1 VDYASLVRRILDEY
15 PLSVRGI
22 HGITHWAR
30 VWENGLRLAAT
41 NGADVEVVKLFALF
55 HDSRRENDGTDP
67 DHGRRGADLARRL
80 RRELFDLPDAAFELL
95 CVACEWHTDS
105 VTHPDPTVQACWD
118 ADRLDLGRVGMMPT
132 RKYLNTAAA
141 HTPGMIDWAHKRSVR
156 FHEPA
161 LVAEVWGVPESDW

>member
-1 VDYASLVRRILDEY
+1 MDYPPLVRRILDEY
-15 PLSVRGI
+15 PLYIRGI

-30 VWENGLRLAAT
+30 VWENGLRLAET
-41 NGADVEVVKLFALF
+41 NGADADVVKLFALF

-67 DHGRRGADLARRL
+67 DHGRRGTALARQL
-80 RRELFDLPDAAFELL
+80 RGELFDLPDAAFDLL
-95 CVACEWHTDS
+95 CVACDWHTDA

-118 ADRLDLGRVGMMPT
+118 ADRLDLGRVGMVPN

-141 HTPGMIDWAHKRSVR
+141 HTAEMIDWAYKRSVR

-161 LVAEVWGVPESDW
+161 LVAEAWGVMESDW